1 MTKAQTQPSLH
12 PGVGH
17 EFLEGTLDAP
27 ALEFDLMAEIRV
39 LREELPGQISGRSAR
54 TLVKHP
60 DFRVVLI
67 ALKAGAQ
74 MHEHHATARISVQT
88 IEGLIRLHLA
98 ERTVDLPV
106 GHILALDQCVRHD
119 VEALEDSA
127 FLLTAAWP
135 PENVVE
141 DCKTQQKAKV

>member
-1 MTKAQTQPSLH
+1 MAKAQMQSSSR

-17 EFLEGTLDAP
+17 ESIEGTLDAP
-27 ALEFDLMAEIRV
+27 ALEFDLIAEIKM
-39 LREELPGQISGRSAR
+39 LREELLGQSSGRSAR

-67 ALKAGAQ
+67 ALKAGTQ

-88 IEGLIRLHLA
+88 IAGHIRLHLA
-98 ERTVDLPV
+98 ERTVDLPA
-106 GHILALDQCVRHD
+106 GHILALDQCLRHD

-141 DCKTQQKAKV
+141 NCKAQQKAKV

>member
-1 MTKAQTQPSLH
+1 MARAQMQSSSR

-17 EFLEGTLDAP
+17 ESIEGTLDTP
-27 ALEFDLMAEIRV
+27 ALEFDLIAEIKK
-39 LREELPGQISGRSAR
+39 LREELLGQSSGRSAR

-88 IEGLIRLHLA
+88 IEGHIRLHLA
-98 ERTVDLPV
+98 ERTVDLPA
-106 GHILALDQCVRHD
+106 GRILALDQCLRHD

-141 DCKTQQKAKV
+141 GCKTQQKAKV